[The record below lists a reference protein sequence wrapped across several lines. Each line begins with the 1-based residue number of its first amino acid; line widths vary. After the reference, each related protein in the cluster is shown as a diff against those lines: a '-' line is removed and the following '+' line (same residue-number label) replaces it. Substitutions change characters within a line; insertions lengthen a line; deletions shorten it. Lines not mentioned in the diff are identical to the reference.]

1 MNPKYLKKLLTIAV
15 PIMLSDA
22 ISQFQMIIDRI
33 FLGRMNDLYMSALG
47 NVTSPMWTTMS
58 CCYSLAMGASILI
71 SQNVGADNRKNVE
84 AYASSLIKW
93 NSLLPFLL
101 FFFWMFCARPFYGL
115 MGVSENIM
123 PLCLTY
129 TKYYAPVFLVLGLE
143 CAFTNILQTSNY
155 TKPMIF
161 FGIIRAGSNILLDW
175 ILIFGRFGFPQLGI
189 AGAAIATTIAEFI
202 GFLFMFIVILKTKTL
217 GTKPPLRSIL
227 SAPFRPFFESVK
239 LGTNAALED
248 FGWNFG
254 NLVLIRILN
263 SIDDKAAGIYAIV
276 FSVEVLVVVMIG
288 AIGRGTMTLSGEA
301 KGSGDLKQYKSVCK
315 IAYLLSAGISV
326 VTLVVCALFPQQ
338 ILGLFTK
345 DQTIITGCGI
355 YLLLVCLNLYGKSGN
370 IIIGNSIRGSGNT
383 IWMLGTQLFGTVLV
397 IAAAAFLVYG
407 LHLGIIGVFFSV
419 IVDEGTRAL
428 INLWKLRRIM
438 RDWDTIPKAA

>member
-1 MNPKYLKKLLTIAV
+1 MKQNYLKKLLIIAV
-15 PIMLSDA
+15 PLMLSDA
-22 ISQFQMIIDRI
+22 ISQLQMIIDRI
-33 FLGRMNDLYMSALG
+33 FLGRMDDLYMSALG

-84 AYASSLIKW
+84 TYASSLIKW
-93 NSLLPFLL
+93 NSLLPILL
-101 FFFWMFCARPFYGL
+101 FLFWTFFARQLFEI
-115 MGVSENIM
+115 MGVSENVM
-123 PLCLTY
+123 PYCLTY
-129 TKYYAPVFLVLGLE
+129 TRYYTPVFLILGLE

-155 TKPMIF
+155 TKPMVY
-161 FGIIRAGSNILLDW
+161 FGIIRAGTNILLDW
-175 ILIFGRFGFPQLGI
+175 ILIFGHFGFPRLGI
-189 AGAAIATTIAEFI
+189 KGAAIATTIAEYV
-202 GFLFMFIVILKTKTL
+202 GFLFTLAVVLKTQHLDTM
-217 GTKPPLRSIL
+217 PPFRSIL

-263 SIDDKAAGIYAIV
+263 TIDEKAAGIYAIV

-301 KGSGDLKQYKSVCK
+301 KGSGDLKQYKSICK
-315 IAYLLSAGISV
+315 IAYLLSAGIAV
-326 VTLVVCALFPQQ
+326 VTLIVCALFPQQ
-338 ILGLFTK
+338 ILGMFTK
-345 DQTIITGCGI
+345 DTAIITGCGI
-355 YLLLVCLNLYGKSGN
+355 YLLLVCLNLFGKSGN

-397 IAAAAFLVYG
+397 IAVAAFLVYG
-407 LHLGIIGVFFSV
+407 IHLGIIGVFISV

-438 RDWDTIPKAA
+438 RDWNKLPQTA